1 MTSNVR
7 VMILSDTHG
16 ALDDRIAE
24 EAARSDIV
32 VHAGDVGSREVL
44 DALTPR
50 DGRLIAVRGNN
61 DVRDKWRQSDWELL
75 ESLPWEARLALPGG
89 QLVVVHGHRYGY
101 PGHNHERMR
110 GDYPDARLVVYGHS
124 HRRCTDRSASPWIV
138 NPGAAG
144 RVRTFG
150 GPSYCLLQASSARW
164 HVESRRFPVAARR
177 PVARARRLGSA

>member
-1 MTSNVR
+1 
-7 VMILSDTHG
+7 MILSDTHG
-16 ALDDRIAE
+16 ELDDRIAE
-24 EAARSDIV
+24 EAARSSIV

-44 DALTPR
+44 DSLIPR

-101 PGHNHERMR
+101 PGRSHERMR

-124 HRRCTDRSASPWIV
+124 HLRCTDRSALPWIV

-150 GPSYCLLQASSARW
+150 GPSFCLLRASSARW
-164 HVESRRFPVAARR
+164 RIESRQFPTAARR
-177 PVARARRLGSA
+177 PVARARRSVPV